1 LKFEWL
7 ESFRVFAEEMSFTK
21 AAEIRH
27 ISQPAFF
34 RQIQN
39 LADHLGLK
47 LYVKEGRNIQLTGS
61 GEEVAIFAR
70 EISERVNLFQ
80 RRIDLSAPSPQ
91 ITVAAGQGCYLY
103 LLGRGIESFTNKAS
117 SKLKL
122 LTSNQVETVHHLR
135 TGSAHIGITVMSDIP
150 SDLLGSVIRK
160 IRPVLAVPEQ
170 HEFAHKTSITIDY
183 LRTVELIIP
192 PEPSELRSIIFSLCQ
207 QHDFVPKISV
217 EASGWELIT
226 HFVSL
231 GLGVAVVNSC
241 CRLKKGVVGIPIKGM
256 LSTDYYL
263 LHRKD
268 QHLFDELKLLKD
280 EIIKEVSKEEVY

>member
-1 LKFEWL
+1 
-7 ESFRVFAEEMSFTK
+7 MSFTR

-34 RQIQN
+34 RQIKN
-39 LADHLGLK
+39 LSDHLGLK

-80 RRIDLSAPSPQ
+80 RRLDLSVPAPQ
-91 ITVAAGQGCYLY
+91 ITIAAGQGCYLY
-103 LLGRGIESFTNKAS
+103 LLGRGIESFTNKAN

-122 LTSNQVETVHHLR
+122 LISNRAETLHHLR

-150 SDLLGSVIRK
+150 SDLYGSVLRK
-160 IRPVLAVPEQ
+160 IRPVLVVPEQ
-170 HEFAHKTSITIDY
+170 HEFANKRSASIDQ
-183 LRTVELIIP
+183 LRHIELVVP
-192 PEPSELRSIIFSLCQ
+192 PEPSELRSTIFSLCQ
-207 QHDFVPKISV
+207 KFDFVPKISV
-217 EASGWELIT
+217 EASGWELMT

-231 GLGVAVVNSC
+231 GLGAAVVNSC
-241 CRLKKGVVGIPIKGM
+241 CRLKKGVVGIPIKEM
-256 LSTDYYL
+256 QSTDYFL

-268 QHLFDELKLLKD
+268 QHLFDELKLLKH
-280 EIIKEVSKEEVY
+280 EIIQEVPKEEIF

>member
-7 ESFRVFAEEMSFTK
+7 ESFRVFAATMSFTR

-39 LADHLGLK
+39 LSDHLGLK

-61 GEEVAIFAR
+61 GEEVALFAR

-80 RRIDLSAPSPQ
+80 RRLDLSVPNPQ
-91 ITVAAGQGCYLY
+91 ITLAAGQGSYLY
-103 LLGRGIESFTNKAS
+103 LLGRGIRAFSNEAS

-122 LTSNQVETVHHLR
+122 LVANRAETIHHLQ
-135 TGSAHIGITVMSDIP
+135 TGSAHIGVTVMSDIP
-150 SDLLGSVIRK
+150 DDLQGTVIRK
-160 IRPVLAVPEQ
+160 IRPVLVVPAD
-170 HEFAHKTSITIDY
+170 HGFAKNKRVSIRQFRDLDLVLPPDPSDLRKT
-183 LRTVELIIP
+183 
-192 PEPSELRSIIFSLCQ
+192 IFSHCQ
-207 QHDFVPKISV
+207 EYDFVPKISV
-217 EASGWELIT
+217 EASGWELMT

-231 GLGVAVVNSC
+231 GLGATIVNSC
-241 CRLKKGVVGIPIKGM
+241 CRLQRGLVGIPIKE
-256 LSTDYYL
+256 LHCTDYFL

-268 QHLFDELKLLKD
+268 QFFFDDLKHLKESIIRETQKA
-280 EIIKEVSKEEVY
+280 EIF